1 MTESP
6 FILKVENISK
16 NFGGVRAL
24 DNVSFELERGKILGL
39 VGDNGA
45 GKSTLLKI
53 IAGNLQPSSGK
64 IYLDGKEV
72 HFSSPA
78 DAMKRG
84 IAITYDFMALVDC
97 AKVWENFFMGRE
109 LTRKL
114 GFFNILDIERMRHVT
129 AEAIA
134 KHYGRVFDV
143 EREAVGL
150 SGGQKRIL
158 AVTRAVEADPR
169 LLLLDE
175 PTLGLSERVIRE
187 IFGFLRRVKDEK
199 GLSII
204 ITAQWYE
211 QIKGFVDEVIVLRLG
226 KIQGCFDAKSA
237 DKAVIFKLAM
247 GLPV

>member
-1 MTESP
+1 MTENP
-6 FILKVENISK
+6 PILKVENVSK
-16 NFGGVRAL
+16 NFGGVQAL
-24 DNVSFELERGKILGL
+24 SNVSFELERGKILGL

-64 IYLDGKEV
+64 IYLDGEEV
-72 HFSSPA
+72 HFNSPA
-78 DAMKRG
+78 DAMKKG
-84 IAITYDFMALVDC
+84 IAITYDFMGLVDC

-109 LTRKL
+109 LARRL
-114 GFFNILDIERMRHVT
+114 GFFSVLDIKEMKRIT

-134 KHYGRVFDV
+134 RHYGRIFDV
-143 EREAVGL
+143 EREVVGL

-158 AVTRAVEADPR
+158 AVARAVEANPR

-187 IFGFLRRVKDEK
+187 MFDFLRRAREEREV
-199 GLSII
+199 SII
-204 ITAQWYE
+204 ISAQWYE
-211 QIKGFVDEVIVLRLG
+211 QVRGFVDEVIVLRLG
-226 KIQGCFDAKSA
+226 RIQGYFKAEVA
-237 DKAVIFKLAM
+237 DKAVIFRLAM

>member
-1 MTESP
+1 MAENP
-6 FILKVENISK
+6 FILKVENVSK
-16 NFGGVRAL
+16 NFGGVQAL

-72 HFSSPA
+72 RFNSPA
-78 DAMKRG
+78 DAMRKG
-84 IAITYDFMALVDC
+84 IAITYQFLELVDC

-114 GFFNILDIERMRHVT
+114 GIFNILDIERMKHIT

-134 KHYGRVFDV
+134 KYGYKLDV
-143 EREAVGL
+143 DREIENL
-150 SGGQKRIL
+150 SGDERQII
-158 AVTRAVEADPR
+158 AVTRAVAFQPK

-175 PTLGLSERVIRE
+175 AFTMLSLEGRVEVIKFLKEVNRQSGISMIVVSHDLNLIKE
-187 IFGFLRRVKDEK
+187 LSHYVVVLKNGKKVFFGRNEDI
-199 GLSII
+199 G
-204 ITAQWYE
+204 
-211 QIKGFVDEVIVLRLG
+211 VDEIVEY
-226 KIQGCFDAKSA
+226 
-237 DKAVIFKLAM
+237 M
-247 GLPV
+247 LP